1 MEQRTPSS
9 KLFLYGTHA
18 VNAALNNPKRQHKH
32 LYLTSEDAEAYA
44 AYSRILKRVMKKD
57 LEKLVPS
64 DAVHQGIVL
73 ETTPLP
79 NVHLEHLPLEN
90 TPCMLLAFDQVTDP
104 HNVGAILRSAAC
116 FNVDG
121 VIHTER
127 NSPLES
133 GVLAKSACGALD
145 RTPFSKVTNLART
158 LDILKEKGFWVVGLS
173 EHGKQSLHDL
183 DLPKKV
189 VLVIGAEGSGMRR
202 LITEK
207 CDFLAQLPTNPD
219 FPTLNASNAAAVALY
234 ELQQQLRRKQ

>member
-1 MEQRTPSS
+1 MEQRTPST
-9 KLFLYGTHA
+9 KLFLYGIHA
-18 VNAALNNPKRQHKH
+18 VHAALSNPKRQHKQ
-32 LYLTSEDAEAYA
+32 LYVTSEDADAYPMH
-44 AYSRILKRVMKKD
+44 SKILKRVLRKD

-73 ETTPLP
+73 ETTPIP
-79 NVHLEHLPLEN
+79 NVHLEHLPLKN
-90 TPCMLLAFDQVTDP
+90 DPCLILAFDQVTDP

-121 VIHTER
+121 VIHTDR

-145 RTPFSKVTNLART
+145 RVPFSRVTNLART
-158 LDILKEKGFWVVGLS
+158 LDTLKEKGFWVVGLS
-173 EHGKQSLHDL
+173 EHGTQSLHAL
-183 DLPKKV
+183 DLPKKI

-234 ELQQQLRRKQ
+234 ELQQQLRRAL